1 MPADTKRKYIPKV
14 IEKVKAFPW
23 YVDEYINHKMKDH
36 SPLTLVNYLSDYE
49 IFFDWLLAEG
59 FYSGKRTEIPLDIL
73 EKLRVVDIDNYVF
86 FIKNL
91 KNDSRISSN
100 KTIDRRISSLK
111 SLFHYLS
118 QIAEDENLYPYIKRN
133 VMAKYEM
140 KSKKLTANAK
150 AKIIEG
156 KILRGQ
162 QEFDDFRQFVLEGY
176 PLLFPDNKR
185 IARTHSLNRERD
197 TAIISLFLGTGMRL
211 SELAGLNLDD
221 VSFKDN
227 ELKIL
232 RKSNKD
238 DVIFFSDNAKADL
251 LRYMEVR
258 ETKYSTDPKERALFL
273 SYYNGYA
280 KGTPTR
286 MKERSIQ
293 DMVKK
298 YADAFDKKFLSV
310 HKLRHSFATEFI
322 KKNKDSNS
330 LQILKDQLGHESIDT
345 TLIYTHLTGDQQKK
359 SVIKADEYEDRDDEG
374 EISENSSENS

>member
-1 MPADTKRKYIPKV
+1 MPADTKRKYIPKI
-14 IEKVKAFPW
+14 IEKIKAFPW
-23 YVDEYINHKMKDH
+23 YIDEYINHKIKDH
-36 SPLTLVNYLSDYE
+36 SPLTLLNYLSDYE
-49 IFFDWLLAEG
+49 IFFDWLVVEG
-59 FYSGKRTEIPLDIL
+59 YYSGKRTEVPLEVL

-86 FIKNL
+86 FIKNI
-91 KNDSRISSN
+91 KNTERISST

-118 QIAEDENLYPYIKRN
+118 QIAEDEELYPYIKRN

-150 AKIIEG
+150 AKLIEG

-162 QEFDDFRQFVLEGY
+162 NEFDEFRRFVYEGY
-176 PLLFPDNKR
+176 PLLFYENKR
-185 IARTHSLNRERD
+185 IKIAHSLNKERD

-211 SELAGLNLDD
+211 SELVGLNIDD

-251 LRYMEVR
+251 LRYIEIR
-258 ETKYSTDPKERALFL
+258 EIKYLTEDKERALFL
-273 SYYNGYA
+273 SYPNGYA
-280 KGTPTR
+280 KGNPTR

-298 YADAFDKKFLSV
+298 YAEAFEKKFLSV

-322 KKNKDSNS
+322 KKNKDPDS
-330 LQILKDQLGHESIDT
+330 LQVLKDQLGHESIDT

-359 SVIKADEYEDRDDEG
+359 SVIKADEYDDDG
-374 EISENSSENS
+374 IGNENIDEVDNE